1 MTTKAFSVTYER
13 WDEAATEAGDTD
25 DRGFVIEG
33 VSLRDALRLGLEYR
47 DPSWAGACEA
57 SASNHRA
64 ARWLTFYD
72 WNEGT
77 RERIETG
84 IVEQR
89 SLHIPDSVT
98 PSSRKRI
105 AALFLT
111 L

>member
-1 MTTKAFSVTYER
+1 MKAFSVTYER
-13 WDEAATEAGDTD
+13 WDDDAVEAGDTD
-25 DRGFVIEG
+25 ERGFIIED
-33 VSLRDALRLGLEYR
+33 VSLRDAMQLGLEYR

-57 SASNHRA
+57 SSSNHGA

-84 IVEQR
+84 IVEMR
-89 SLHIPDSVT
+89 SLHIPEGVT
-98 PSSRKRI
+98 PASRRRI
-105 AALFLT
+105 ASLFHT